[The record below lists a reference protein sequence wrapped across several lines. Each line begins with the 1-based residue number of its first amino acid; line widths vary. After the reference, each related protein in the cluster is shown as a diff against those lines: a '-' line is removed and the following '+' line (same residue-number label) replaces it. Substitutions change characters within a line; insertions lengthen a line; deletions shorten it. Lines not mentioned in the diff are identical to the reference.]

1 MTWPA
6 DTFRHFWRHFA
17 ESAPWLLGGA
27 VVGVALNRWIKT
39 EWVER
44 WMQTGRTPVIAAT
57 VAGGCGL
64 RRFNRRVFGGANSQ
78 NPCERNASKSSSQAE
93 EKTGF
98 KKAGQ
103 TVTRM
108 QRVTF
113 SPGEFA
119 ALFGKSQTWGYR
131 QIYADK
137 VKTIT
142 EYGRILI
149 PASEVDRILGTAGTY
164 NGLKPKVAKKS
175 SKLGGWRKFIEERRK
190 AKTGTAKGTS
200 ASMTAR
206 LPAAN
211 ANAREAALARLARKQ
226 NEKRVR

>member
-1 MTWPA
+1 MTEA
-6 DTFRHFWRHFA
+6 
-17 ESAPWLLGGA
+17 
-27 VVGVALNRWIKT
+27 NR
-39 EWVER
+39 
-44 WMQTGRTPVIAAT
+44 
-57 VAGGCGL
+57 
-64 RRFNRRVFGGANSQ
+64 
-78 NPCERNASKSSSQAE
+78 
-93 EKTGF
+93 
-98 KKAGQ
+98 
-103 TVTRM
+103 
-108 QRVTF
+108 RVTF

>member
-1 MTWPA
+1 MTEA
-6 DTFRHFWRHFA
+6 
-17 ESAPWLLGGA
+17 
-27 VVGVALNRWIKT
+27 NR
-39 EWVER
+39 
-44 WMQTGRTPVIAAT
+44 
-57 VAGGCGL
+57 
-64 RRFNRRVFGGANSQ
+64 
-78 NPCERNASKSSSQAE
+78 
-93 EKTGF
+93 
-98 KKAGQ
+98 
-103 TVTRM
+103 
-108 QRVTF
+108 RVTF

-131 QIYADK
+131 QIYAGK

-149 PASEVDRILGTAGTY
+149 PASEVDRILGTAGIY

-211 ANAREAALARLARKQ
+211 ADARETALSRLTRKQ